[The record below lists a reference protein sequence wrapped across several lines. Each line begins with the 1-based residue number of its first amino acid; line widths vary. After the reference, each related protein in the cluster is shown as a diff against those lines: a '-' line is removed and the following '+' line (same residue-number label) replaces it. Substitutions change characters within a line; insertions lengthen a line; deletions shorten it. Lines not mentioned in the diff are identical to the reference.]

1 MDNKKDDNYY
11 VKKIIDNIN
20 AIINYTKELSYE
32 EFVSKPEKI
41 DASLFRLVQIAENMT
56 HLSKNYKL
64 LHNNTKWGQISGF
77 RNGIVHDYGK
87 TDYFIVYEIISSD
100 IYKLKNDLEKDYC
113 LIME

>member
-20 AIINYTKELSYE
+20 AIINYTKGLSYE

-41 DASLFRLVQIAENMT
+41 DASLFRLIQIAENMT

-64 LHNNTKWGQISGF
+64 LHNNIKWGQISGF

-87 TDYFIVYEIISSD
+87 TDYFIVHEIISSD

-113 LIME
+113 LIKE